1 MISKAK
7 EKGVKKMINV
17 KTLATVERKRE
28 SNTLVNRSGVLF
40 VMNIKKD
47 SGIMPI

>member
-7 EKGVKKMINV
+7 EKGVKKND
-17 KTLATVERKRE
+17 ECQNPCNYRE
-28 SNTLVNRSGVLF
+28 SYILVNRSGVLF
-40 VMNIKKD
+40 VMNINKD